1 MTHKHLRIVSVVCE
15 LVGWKKQTVQ
25 NFTFKVLLFYSQ
37 KPTKMP
43 YSNFSTAQKMALAAM
58 VIGSLMCLVGTGVPY
73 WVVLNGNDMSVS
85 SEVAEVDIGLWMY
98 CGQFLGSTE
107 CKVIPWD
114 DISGN
119 SVVLALSVL

>member
-1 MTHKHLRIVSVVCE
+1 
-15 LVGWKKQTVQ
+15 
-25 NFTFKVLLFYSQ
+25 
-37 KPTKMP
+37 MP

-98 CGQFLGSTE
+98 CGQFLRSTE